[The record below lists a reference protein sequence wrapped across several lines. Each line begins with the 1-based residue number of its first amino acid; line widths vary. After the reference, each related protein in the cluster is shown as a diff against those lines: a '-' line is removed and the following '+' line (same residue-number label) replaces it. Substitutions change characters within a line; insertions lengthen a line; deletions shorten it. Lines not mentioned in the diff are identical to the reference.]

1 MLTTNTTTVDDF
13 VKDNVLPEHQEIV
26 VMIRDSMRELAPN
39 AREIFSYGMPCWKGN
54 WIFAFISSTKKD
66 ITFGFARGI
75 EFEDKYG
82 LLKGKGKSTR
92 HVKMK
97 ALGDF
102 NRDAL
107 RYYVEQALEF
117 DKK

>member
-1 MLTTNTTTVDDF
+1 
-13 VKDNVLPEHQEIV
+13 
-26 VMIRDSMRELAPN
+26 MIRNLMRERAPN
-39 AREIFSYGMPCWKGN
+39 AREMISYGIPVWKGKR
-54 WIFAFISSTKKD
+54 IFAFISSTKND

-75 EFEDKYG
+75 EFENKYG

-97 ALGDF
+97 TLGDF

-107 RYYVEQALEF
+107 QYYVEQALEF
-117 DKK
+117 DAK